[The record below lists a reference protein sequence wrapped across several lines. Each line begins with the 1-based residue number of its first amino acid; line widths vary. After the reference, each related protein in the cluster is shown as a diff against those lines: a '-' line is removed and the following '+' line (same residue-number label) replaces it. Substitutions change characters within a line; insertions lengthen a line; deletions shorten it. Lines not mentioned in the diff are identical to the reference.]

1 MALTAQQMLDK
12 YLEAEAAVLEGR
24 TVIFNGRTHT
34 MEDIEKIRA
43 DAGSGSAARRQ
54 IGTAPPVAVQA
65 RRWRSS
71 ADEPDR
77 SSTETLGP
85 RPGGSAPGRPRGNP
99 GV

>member
-43 DAGSGSAARRQ
+43 GRQEWERRAAADRDRAAGR
-54 IGTAPPVAVQA
+54 
-65 RRWRSS
+65 
-71 ADEPDR
+71 
-77 SSTETLGP
+77 
-85 RPGGSAPGRPRGNP
+85 RPGPALAEFC
-99 GV
+99 